1 MPYRHFTS
9 DERDA
14 LQVFIDKELTIDC
27 IARILKKHISSLYRE
42 IARNSQEG
50 IYLSRYAETV
60 SKNRRAHAKPCPKR
74 RPRQI
79 DSRRAEGQSKAEARN
94 KHSFL
99 SHFEPVG
106 KNRKKTQSPNKMG
119 ILLSP

>member
-42 IARNSQEG
+42 ITRNSQEG

-60 SKNRRAHAKPCPKR
+60 AKNRRAYSKKYMAE
-74 RPRQI
+74 PRISDRILGKDALRGIKELQKKGNVVSFPI
-79 DSRRAEGQSKAEARN
+79 ATLLMKALE
-94 KHSFL
+94 
-99 SHFEPVG
+99 
-106 KNRKKTQSPNKMG
+106 
-119 ILLSP
+119 